1 MTVPDLIPAM
11 DPNPL
16 PAPYWVFKLLL
27 VATFF
32 LHIVAMNFM
41 LGGALLALAAKMGS
55 RGRGGKRSSGR
66 GVKGLSSSEVEV
78 STRGAD
84 QLPSSTSQLLD
95 PSIPPYGNRLFQDLV
110 HKLPSLLPA
119 TITLGIA
126 PLLFVQVLYGQ
137 FFYTSSIIVAWPWF
151 LVLIFLTLAYYGFY
165 YVSFKTAAGAPASAP
180 VEAHPEQ
187 GTGKSACATAQASR
201 VLFFSVLLI
210 LAIGFTISNN
220 LTLSQTPARWG
231 AKYFAG
237 PSGWNLNLQ
246 EPTLFPRFLHF
257 VMAAVAV
264 GGLLLVLIAWV
275 NWQRDR
281 DYARYVFQF
290 GGKAFLHATMAQFL
304 VGIGFVACLP
314 RSLQMLFVGGSP
326 LLTVLLLAGIA
337 GALGSLYLMFE
348 ALRRD
353 NVRLA
358 AGSVTALTGAVILSM
373 SLIRAVL
380 RDAYLEQH
388 FHPQQFLVKTQW
400 SVFPV
405 FLVLF
410 AAGVILWG
418 VMLKRYFKGTR
429 VGVRV

>member
-1 MTVPDLIPAM
+1 MNMTVPDLIPAM

-16 PAPYWVFKLLL
+16 PAPCWVFKLLL

-41 LGGALLALAAKMGS
+41 LGGALLALAAKLGS
-55 RGRGGKRSSGR
+55 RGRGGRK
-66 GVKGLSSSEVEV
+66 SSSPELEA
-78 STRGAD
+78 STRAAD
-84 QLPSSTSQLLD
+84 QLPLATSQLLD
-95 PSIPPYGNRLFQDLV
+95 SSTPSYGHRLFLDLV

-137 FFYTSSIIVAWPWF
+137 FFYTSSIILAWPWF
-151 LVLIFLTLAYYGFY
+151 LVLVFLTLAYYGFY
-165 YVSFKTAAGAPASAP
+165 YVSFHATAGVPPSVPAAAPAESD
-180 VEAHPEQ
+180 
-187 GTGKSACATAQASR
+187 TGKSACATAQAAR
-201 VLFFSVLLI
+201 VLLFSVLLI
-210 LAIGFTISNN
+210 LAIGFTYSNN

-237 PSGWNLNLQ
+237 PAGWNLNLQ

-264 GGLLLVLIAWV
+264 GGLLLVLVACA
-275 NWQRDR
+275 NWERDR
-281 DYARYVFQF
+281 DYARHVFQF

-304 VGIGFVACLP
+304 VGIGFVASLP
-314 RSLQMLFVGGSP
+314 RPLQMLFVGGSP
-326 LLTVLLLAGIA
+326 LLTALLLAGIA

-348 ALRRD
+348 ALRTD

-358 AGSVTALTGAVILSM
+358 ARWVTALTGAVILSM
-373 SLIRAVL
+373 CLIRASL
-380 RDAYLEQH
+380 RDVYLEQY

-400 SVFPV
+400 SVFPL

-410 AAGVILWG
+410 VAGVILWG
-418 VMLKRYFKGTR
+418 VMVSRYFKGTR
-429 VGVRV
+429 AGVRV